1 MGSDPPFRF
10 VTASLHVDYLRPTPL
25 GVPLEIRGSVE
36 EVSGRK
42 VIIDSTVSAEGAVCA
57 HGKVVAVQMPE
68 HLLPDTDS
76 EKGS

>member
-25 GVPLEIRGSVE
+25 GVPLEVRGSVE

-42 VIIDSTVSAEGAVCA
+42 VVIQIHVAAEGEVCA
-57 HGKVVAVQMPE
+57 RGKVIAVQMPE
-68 HLLPDTDS
+68 HLLPAKD
-76 EKGS
+76 G